1 MKKLILLLISML
13 SLILIKENKLEGN
26 IINIDSNTFT
36 ILTSKGFI
44 YKFDKNYDFKYK
56 LDDNV
61 EILYKKKL
69 NNFTNI
75 QNIDIKKINKI
86 SNFKFLNKSLFKD
99 YEDEA
104 LEILKNMTI
113 EEKIGQLLLARIPE
127 KEKIDTIKNYH
138 IGGYIL
144 FGRDVNNKSKSELID
159 EIKNYQNNS
168 KVPLLIA
175 IDEEGGTVSRLSS
188 NKNILTNPFL
198 SSQEIYK
205 NKGFDGIRDDT
216 INKSKILYELGINLN
231 LAPVA
236 DVSINEDDYIFKRSF
251 GKNADLTSK
260 YIETVI
266 SNTDY
271 KVSYT
276 LKHFPGYGNNK
287 DTHKG
292 IAIDNRTYSSFEQND
307 FLPFI
312 AGIKKNVNSI
322 LFSHNYMN
330 CVDKNNPASLSPNVH
345 NILKNL
351 NFNNIM
357 ITDDISMNGLK
368 DVEDKYL
375 KAVLAG
381 NNLLIVTDFKEA
393 YNEILN
399 AYRDKKISDS
409 MINYLV
415 LKNISWKYYKKLN
428 WR

>member
-1 MKKLILLLISML
+1 MNFRQNGDKYLITIEVIALIVVLVFGAVHFVMPG
-13 SLILIKENKLEGN
+13 NK
-26 IINIDSNTFT
+26 SN
-36 ILTSKGFI
+36 
-44 YKFDKNYDFKYK
+44 
-56 LDDNV
+56 
-61 EILYKKKL
+61 
-69 NNFTNI
+69 
-75 QNIDIKKINKI
+75 KKITESQQETQNPTQETDGTKQVQVDGQQTAPAFTP
-86 SNFKFLNKSLFKD
+86 SDSVKTKLSS
-99 YEDEA
+99 
-104 LEILKNMTI
+104 MTT
-113 EEKIGQLLLARIPE
+113 EEKVAQLFITRPEEITGVSEFTQAGNKTKAAIGTYPL
-127 KEKIDTIKNYH
+127 
-138 IGGYIL
+138 GGFVFRQENFSGEAAVTKMMSSLQSFSQERLGVNL
-144 FGRDVNNKSKSELID
+144 FL
-159 EIKNYQNNS
+159 
-168 KVPLLIA
+168 A

-292 IAIDNRTYSSFEQND
+292 IAIDDRTYSSFEQND

-312 AGIKKNVNSI
+312 AGIKRNVNSI

-330 CVDKNNPASLSPNVH
+330 CVDKINPASLSPNVH